1 MIVDRH
7 SSSPGHVGN
16 LSRAGMAGVAASWT
30 MAATIGALAGFCSLG
45 LDASYA
51 CHDSVSFVVIR
62 NVDVTKLR
70 GSWFFNL

>member
-30 MAATIGALAGFCSLG
+30 TAATIGALAAFCSLG
-45 LDASYA
+45 LNASCA
-51 CHDSVSFVVIR
+51 CHDSVSFGDIR
-62 NVDVTKLR
+62 NVDVTKLL
-70 GSWFFNL
+70 GFWFSNL